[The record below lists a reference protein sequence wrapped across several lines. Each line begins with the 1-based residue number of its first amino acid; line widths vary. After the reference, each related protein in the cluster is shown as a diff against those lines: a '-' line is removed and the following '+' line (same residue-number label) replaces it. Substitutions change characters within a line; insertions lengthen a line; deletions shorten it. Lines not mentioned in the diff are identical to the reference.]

1 MTLYITITI
10 VTKYINKVIDV
21 TSLVIYVT
29 VTVITSYNKEKYKR
43 FQNNTKY
50 KLLAQYIR

>member
-21 TSLVIYVT
+21 TSLVIHITVT
-29 VTVITSYNKEKYKR
+29 VTTSYNKERYKR